1 MTNTDSKKRRKRV
14 TAAVAM
20 VLILALLG
28 GTFAWNNY
36 RQHKTNDAN
45 IGGLHYKAVLVEE
58 YDNAKARDWKTDDP
72 ELTKKISVLNPGN
85 GEADGDNKEY
95 GDIFA
100 RIQLKEFMEFYP
112 MNEEFTPDRYM
123 IDTDGQF
130 IKFYPGRN
138 YQITADEETGWPVV
152 SVTDAPAGGTV
163 FAGGEDAAREYARI
177 IGKKADNGVHVVER
191 QRVYFTPLRTASVA
205 ANSTSIYAFLS
216 RYNNIHGTSL
226 TIADITV
233 GGAGTELNID
243 SKYLPAGMV
252 DAVNGL
258 DDDELPWYIQTKED
272 DPNGVYGNFIL
283 LDAQVDNANP
293 RNMLIDED
301 EDGVADFLGTPI
313 PERADED
320 QKKSPD
326 GLHDELIDSAV
337 DVGYTIP
344 QLNGE
349 CEYTPHRWVDGMNQW
364 DVNGPNNPS
373 YFDYIEWVFGENVIL
388 LSDWDGNPVKK
399 WIIDDRDT
407 GNNDG
412 WVWWGYYI
420 APGEQ
425 TGNLLESLVLVAP
438 SDDKTYY
445 ALHAD
450 MQAVSYEELTRWEEE
465 NDASGNDQIVDA
477 LRRSVLKISNVMIN
491 EKPTEIIRGTTFDFS
506 AKVQGTVG
514 VNKAV
519 TWSLVG
525 YNGTRSSIDQNGV
538 LTIGAAETE
547 TTLTVRAT
555 SVYDNTKYAVWTF
568 NVKPDNSVDGATH
581 IIPGSKLNDDS
592 DWMAIAQDGNYYLIV
607 RLNSLPIGAINY
619 MSSGNYNYATS
630 NVKNAI
636 ELWYDNINTG
646 TNAGASTGT
655 LEGLKSFAVRSDADT
670 VLGSHGNITAAISKP
685 DAVNGYAYPFPL
697 SFQEAV
703 KYMSTQWYNG
713 SAWQTTGMYEYA
725 DSNWQA
731 FESMG
736 SGVLDYIWLRS
747 PGRVAGNASDWDQ
760 SGGAHSIPVNTANCT
775 VHPAMWVRADVFD

>member
-72 ELTKKISVLNPGN
+72 ELTKKISVLNPGS

-138 YQITADEETGWPVV
+138 YQITADEETGWPVAA
-152 SVTDAPAGGTV
+152 VTDAAIGGNV

-177 IGKKADNGVHVVER
+177 LGKKADNGLHVVER

-216 RYNNIHGTSL
+216 RYNSIHGTSL

-301 EDGVADFLGTPI
+301 EDGVADFLQMAI
-313 PERADED
+313 PKRADED

-399 WIIDDRDT
+399 WIIDDRDA

-412 WVWWGYYI
+412 WVWWGYYL

-425 TGNLLESLVLVAP
+425 TGNLLESLVLAAP

-465 NDASGNDQIVDA
+465 NDASGNDQIVEA
-477 LRRSVLKISNVMIN
+477 LRRSKMKISAVAIN
-491 EKPTEIIRGTTFDFS
+491 EKPVEILRGTTYDFS
-506 AKVQGTVG
+506 AKVQGSVG

-519 TWSLVG
+519 AWSLLG
-525 YNGTRSSIDQNGV
+525 YSGTHSSIDQNGV
-538 LTIGAAETE
+538 LTVGVAETE

-555 SVYDNTKYAVWTF
+555 SVYDNTKNAIWTF
-568 NVKPDNSVDGATH
+568 NVKPDNSVDGAAH
-581 IIPGSKLNDDS
+581 IIPGAKLDDDS
-592 DWMAIAQDGNYYLIV
+592 DWMAIAETDGYYLIV
-607 RLNSLPIGAINY
+607 RLNTLPVGTVKY
-619 MSSGNYNYATS
+619 MASGNYNYATS
-630 NVKNAI
+630 NVRSAI

-646 TNAGASTGT
+646 PNTGASTGT
-655 LEGLKSFAVRSDADT
+655 LEGLKSFAVKSDADT
-670 VLGSHGNITAAISKP
+670 VVGQYANTTAPISKP
-685 DAVNGYAYPFPL
+685 DATTGYAYPFAL
-697 SFQEAV
+697 SFQEEA
-703 KYMSTQWYNG
+703 KYMAVQWSNG
-713 SAWQTTGMYEYA
+713 SSYQTTGMCQYA
-725 DSNWQA
+725 NSNWNA
-731 FESMG
+731 LKDEGDGGTAHS
-736 SGVLDYIWLRS
+736 YLRS
-747 PGRVAGNASDWDQ
+747 QGRSSTDAAIMNSSGDIGNYLAS
-760 SGGAHSIPVNTANCT
+760 ANQGS
-775 VHPAMWVRADVFD
+775 VRPAMWVRAEVFD

>member
-36 RQHKTNDAN
+36 RQHKTNDATTEELN
-45 IGGLHYKAVLVEE
+45 YKAVLVEE
-58 YDNAKARDWKTDDP
+58 YDRVKAQNWSPDNP
-72 ELTKKISVLNPGN
+72 ELIKKISVLNPGN
-85 GEADGDNKEY
+85 TESKSDNKTY

-112 MNEEFTPDRYM
+112 MIQEYTPDRYM
-123 IDTDGQF
+123 IDTNGRF
-130 IKFYPGRN
+130 ITFYPDIN
-138 YQITADEETGWPVV
+138 YEITADEETGWPVV
-152 SVTDAPAGGTV
+152 VETDAPAGGTI

-177 IGKKADNGVHVVER
+177 LSIKADNGAHTVAA
-191 QRVYFTPLRTASVA
+191 QRVYFTAFKTTSVA
-205 ANSTSIYAFLS
+205 ANRDSIDAWLR
-216 RYNNIHGTSL
+216 RYNTVNNTNL
-226 TIADITV
+226 LLPDITV
-233 GGAGTELNID
+233 DRAGTELNVN
-243 SKYLPAGMV
+243 SQYLPSGIV
-252 DAVNGL
+252 DEVNGL
-258 DDDELPWYIQTKED
+258 DDDELPWYIQTKEN

-301 EDGVADFLGTPI
+301 EDGVADFLQMTI
-313 PERADED
+313 PKRADED

-399 WIIDDRDT
+399 WIIDDRDA

-412 WVWWGYYI
+412 WVWWGYYL

-477 LRRSVLKISNVMIN
+477 LRRSVLKVSNVMIN
-491 EKPTEIIRGTTFDFS
+491 EKPAEIIRGTAFDFS

-568 NVKPDNSVDGATH
+568 NVKPDNSIDGATH

-775 VHPAMWVRADVFD
+775 VHPAMWVRAEIFD

>member
-36 RQHKTNDAN
+36 RQHKTNDATTEELN
-45 IGGLHYKAVLVEE
+45 YKAVLVEE
-58 YDNAKARDWKTDDP
+58 YDRVKAQNWSPDNP
-72 ELTKKISVLNPGN
+72 ELIKKISVLNPGN
-85 GEADGDNKEY
+85 TESKSDNKTY

-112 MNEEFTPDRYM
+112 MIQEYTPDRYM
-123 IDTDGQF
+123 IDTNGRF
-130 IKFYPGRN
+130 ITFYPDIN
-138 YQITADEETGWPVV
+138 YEITADEETGWPVV
-152 SVTDAPAGGTV
+152 VETDAPAGGTI

-177 IGKKADNGVHVVER
+177 LSIKADNGAHTVAA
-191 QRVYFTPLRTASVA
+191 QRVYFTAFKTTSVA
-205 ANSTSIYAFLS
+205 ANRDSIDAWLR
-216 RYNNIHGTSL
+216 RYNTVNNTNL
-226 TIADITV
+226 LLPDITV
-233 GGAGTELNID
+233 DRAGTELNVN
-243 SKYLPAGMV
+243 SQYLPSGIV
-252 DAVNGL
+252 DEVNGL
-258 DDDELPWYIQTKED
+258 DDDELPWYIQTKEN

-399 WIIDDRDT
+399 WIIDDRDA

-412 WVWWGYYI
+412 WVWWGYYL

-477 LRRSVLKISNVMIN
+477 LRRSVLKVSNVMIN
-491 EKPTEIIRGTTFDFS
+491 EKPAEIIRGTAFDFS

-568 NVKPDNSVDGATH
+568 NVKPDNSIDGATH

-775 VHPAMWVRADVFD
+775 VHPAMWVRAEIFD

>member
-36 RQHKTNDAN
+36 NQHKTNDASTKELN
-45 IGGLHYKAVLVEE
+45 YKATLVEE
-58 YDNAKARDWKTDDP
+58 YDRTKAQDWDAENPD
-72 ELTKKISVLNPGN
+72 LIKKISVLNPGN
-85 GEADGDNKEY
+85 TETEGDDKIY
-95 GDIFA
+95 GDIFT
-100 RIQLKEFMEFYP
+100 RIQLREFMEFYP
-112 MNEEFTPDRYM
+112 MVQQYTSDRYM
-123 IDTDGQF
+123 LGTDGQF
-130 IKFYPGRN
+130 IKFFPSKN
-138 YQITADEETGWPVV
+138 YEITADEETGWPVV
-152 SVTDAPAGGTV
+152 VETDAPAGGTI
-163 FAGGEDAAREYARI
+163 FAGGRDAATEYARI
-177 IGKKADNGVHVVER
+177 LSIKADNGLHQVRR
-191 QRVYFTPLRTASVA
+191 QRIYFTPLRTTSVA
-205 ANSTSIYAFLS
+205 ANRDSIDMWL
-216 RYNNIHGTSL
+216 RHYNAVNNTNIL
-226 TIADITV
+226 LPDITV
-233 GGAGTELNID
+233 GGEGTELNVN
-243 SKYLPAGMV
+243 SQYLPAGI
-252 DAVNGL
+252 VNPRTGL
-258 DDDELPWYIQTKED
+258 DDDELPWLIQTKEN
-272 DPNGVYGNFIL
+272 DPNGVYGNFVL

-301 EDGVADFLGTPI
+301 EDGVADFLQMAI
-313 PERADED
+313 PKRADED

-326 GLHDELIDSAV
+326 GLHDEPIGSAV
-337 DVGYTIP
+337 DVGYTAEQI
-344 QLNGE
+344 NGE
-349 CEYTPHRWVDGMNQW
+349 CEYTVHKWVDGKNKW
-364 DVNGPNNPS
+364 DVNGRGNPS
-373 YFDYIEWVFGENVIL
+373 YFDYIEWAFGDDVIL
-388 LSDWDGNPVKK
+388 LSDWDGKPVKK

-407 GNNDG
+407 GNSNG
-412 WVWWGYYI
+412 WVWWGYYL

-425 TGNLLESLVLVAP
+425 TGNLLESLVLAAP

-465 NDASGNDQIVDA
+465 NDMSGNDRIVDA
-477 LRRSVLKISNVMIN
+477 LRRSVLKVSNVMIS
-491 EKPTEIIRGTTFDFS
+491 EKPTEIMRGTTFNFS

-519 TWSLVG
+519 TWSLLG
-525 YNGTRSSIDQNGV
+525 YNGTHSSIDQNGV
-538 LTIGAAETE
+538 LTIGAAETA

-568 NVKPDNSVDGATH
+568 NVKPDNSIDGATH

-775 VHPAMWVRADVFD
+775 VHPAMWVRAEIFD

>member
-45 IGGLHYKAVLVEE
+45 IGGLHYKAVLIEE

-85 GEADGDNKEY
+85 GEANGDNKEY

-130 IKFYPGRN
+130 IKFYPNKN
-138 YQITADEETGWPVV
+138 YQITTDEETGWPVAA
-152 SVTDAPAGGTV
+152 VTDAAIGGTV

-177 IGKKADNGVHVVER
+177 LGKKADNGVHVVER
-191 QRVYFTPLRTASVA
+191 QRVYFTPLRTTSAA
-205 ANSTSIYAFLS
+205 ANRDSINTFLS

-226 TIADITV
+226 TIADVTV

-337 DVGYTIP
+337 DIGYTMEQI
-344 QLNGE
+344 NGE
-349 CEYTPHRWVDGMNQW
+349 CEYIPHRWVDGRLQW
-364 DVNGPNNPS
+364 DVNGPGNPS
-373 YFDYIEWVFGENVIL
+373 YFDYIEWVFGENVIM
-388 LSDWDGNPVKK
+388 LSDWDGKPVKK

-425 TGNLLESLVLVAP
+425 TGNFLDGLSLIEP
-438 SDDKTYY
+438 SDDKMYY
-445 ALHAD
+445 AIHAD

-465 NDASGNDQIVDA
+465 NDMSGNDRIVDA
-477 LRRSVLKISNVMIN
+477 LRRSKMKVSAVTIN
-491 EKPTEIIRGTTFDFS
+491 EKPTEIMRGTTFNFS
-506 AKVQGTVG
+506 AKVQGSAG

-519 TWSLVG
+519 AWSLLG
-525 YNGTRSSIDQNGV
+525 YSGTHSSIDQNGV
-538 LTIGAAETE
+538 LTVGVAETE

-555 SVYDNTKYAVWTF
+555 SVYDNTKNAIWTF
-568 NVKPDNSVDGATH
+568 NVKPDNSVDGAAH
-581 IIPGSKLNDDS
+581 IIPGAKLDDDS
-592 DWMAIAQDGNYYLIV
+592 DWMAIAETDGYYLIV
-607 RLNSLPIGAINY
+607 RLNTLPVGTVKY
-619 MSSGNYNYATS
+619 MASGNYNYATS
-630 NVKNAI
+630 NVRSAI

-646 TNAGASTGT
+646 PNTGASTGT
-655 LEGLKSFAVRSDADT
+655 LEGLKSFAVKSDADT
-670 VLGSHGNITAAISKP
+670 VVGQYANTTAPISKP
-685 DAVNGYAYPFPL
+685 DATTGYAYPFAL
-697 SFQEAV
+697 SFQEEA
-703 KYMSTQWYNG
+703 KYMAVQWSNG
-713 SAWQTTGMYEYA
+713 SSYQTTGMCQYA
-725 DSNWQA
+725 NSNWNA
-731 FESMG
+731 LKDEGDGGTAHS
-736 SGVLDYIWLRS
+736 YLRS
-747 PGRVAGNASDWDQ
+747 QGRSSTDAAIMNSSGDIGNYLAS
-760 SGGAHSIPVNTANCT
+760 ANQGS
-775 VHPAMWVRADVFD
+775 VRPAMWVRAEVFD

>member
-1 MTNTDSKKRRKRV
+1 MTDTDSKKRRKRV

-45 IGGLHYKAVLVEE
+45 IGGLHYKAVLIEE

-85 GEADGDNKEY
+85 GEANGDNKEY

-130 IKFYPGRN
+130 IKFYPNKN
-138 YQITADEETGWPVV
+138 YQITTDEETGWPVAA
-152 SVTDAPAGGTV
+152 VTDAAIGGTV

-177 IGKKADNGVHVVER
+177 LGKKADNGVHVVER
-191 QRVYFTPLRTASVA
+191 QRVYFTPLRTTSAA
-205 ANSTSIYAFLS
+205 ANRDSINTFLS

-226 TIADITV
+226 TIADVTV

-258 DDDELPWYIQTKED
+258 DDGELPWYIQTKED

-337 DVGYTIP
+337 DVGYTMEQI
-344 QLNGE
+344 NGE
-349 CEYTPHRWVDGMNQW
+349 CEYTPHRWVDGMNRW
-364 DVNGPNNPS
+364 DVNGPGNPS

-388 LSDWDGNPVKK
+388 LSDWDGKPVKK
-399 WIIDDRDT
+399 WIIDDRDA

-412 WVWWGYYI
+412 WVWWGYYL

-425 TGNLLESLVLVAP
+425 TGNLLESLVLAAP

-450 MQAVSYEELTRWEEE
+450 MQAVSYEELARWEEE
-465 NDASGNDQIVDA
+465 NDTSGNDQIVDA
-477 LRRSVLKISNVMIN
+477 LRESVIRVSKVIIN
-491 EKPTEIIRGTTFDFS
+491 EKPTGIVRGTAFNFS
-506 AKVQGTVG
+506 ATVQGSVG
-514 VNKAV
+514 INKAV
-519 TWSLVG
+519 TWSLPG
-525 YNGTRSSIDQNGV
+525 YSGTLSSIDQNGV

-547 TTLTVRAT
+547 TTLTVRAA

-568 NVKPDNSVDGATH
+568 NVKQTEDETEDNSVDGAAH
-581 IIPGSKLNDDS
+581 IIPRDKLDDSS
-592 DWMAIAQDGNYYLIV
+592 DWMAIAQTGGYYLIV
-607 RLNSLPIGAINY
+607 RVNALRNDIPSSPY
-619 MSSGNYNYATS
+619 MSSGDYDYATS
-630 NVKNAI
+630 NIKSKI
-636 ELWYDNINTG
+636 ETWYNG
-646 TNAGASTGT
+646 TTTGT
-655 LEGLKSFAVRSDADT
+655 LAGLKSFAVRSDADVT
-670 VLGSHGNITAAISKP
+670 VGQYGNVTAPISKP
-685 DAVNGYAYPFPL
+685 NATTGYEYPFVL
-697 SFQEAV
+697 SFQESALF
-703 KYMSTQWYNG
+703 MATQWDSG
-713 SAWQTTGMYEYA
+713 DSDLTPVSSQYA
-725 DSNWQA
+725 DSNWTTRMQNGGDI
-731 FESMG
+731 S
-736 SGVLDYIWLRS
+736 VNWLRS
-747 PGRVAGNASDWDQ
+747 PGSTASRASYVTAFGDVIDEEVSAR
-760 SGGAHSIPVNTANCT
+760 SGAVR
-775 VHPAMWVRADVFD
+775 PAIWVRAEIFD

>member
-1 MTNTDSKKRRKRV
+1 M
-14 TAAVAM
+14 
-20 VLILALLG
+20 
-28 GTFAWNNY
+28 
-36 RQHKTNDAN
+36 
-45 IGGLHYKAVLVEE
+45 
-58 YDNAKARDWKTDDP
+58 
-72 ELTKKISVLNPGN
+72 
-85 GEADGDNKEY
+85 
-95 GDIFA
+95 
-100 RIQLKEFMEFYP
+100 
-112 MNEEFTPDRYM
+112 
-123 IDTDGQF
+123 
-130 IKFYPGRN
+130 
-138 YQITADEETGWPVV
+138 
-152 SVTDAPAGGTV
+152 
-163 FAGGEDAAREYARI
+163 
-177 IGKKADNGVHVVER
+177 
-191 QRVYFTPLRTASVA
+191 
-205 ANSTSIYAFLS
+205 
-216 RYNNIHGTSL
+216 
-226 TIADITV
+226 
-233 GGAGTELNID
+233 
-243 SKYLPAGMV
+243 
-252 DAVNGL
+252 
-258 DDDELPWYIQTKED
+258 
-272 DPNGVYGNFIL
+272 
-283 LDAQVDNANP
+283 
-293 RNMLIDED
+293 
-301 EDGVADFLGTPI
+301 ADFLQMAI
-313 PERADED
+313 PKRADED

-326 GLHDELIDSAV
+326 GLHDEPIGSAV
-337 DVGYTIP
+337 DVGYTAEQI
-344 QLNGE
+344 NGE
-349 CEYTPHRWVDGMNQW
+349 CEYTVHKWVDGKNKW
-364 DVNGPNNPS
+364 DVNGRGNPS
-373 YFDYIEWVFGENVIL
+373 YFDYIEWAFGDDVIL
-388 LSDWDGNPVKK
+388 LSDWDGKPVKK

-407 GNNDG
+407 GNSNG
-412 WVWWGYYI
+412 WVWWGYYL

-425 TGNLLESLVLVAP
+425 TGNLLESLVLAAP

-465 NDASGNDQIVDA
+465 NDMSGNDRIVDA
-477 LRRSVLKISNVMIN
+477 LRRSVLKVSNVMIS
-491 EKPTEIIRGTTFDFS
+491 EKPTEIMRGTTFNFS

-519 TWSLVG
+519 TWSLLG
-525 YNGTRSSIDQNGV
+525 YNGTHSSIDQNGV
-538 LTIGAAETE
+538 LTIGAAETA

-568 NVKPDNSVDGATH
+568 NVKPDNSIDGATH

-775 VHPAMWVRADVFD
+775 VHPAMWVRAEIFD

>member
-45 IGGLHYKAVLVEE
+45 IGGLHYKAVLIEE

-72 ELTKKISVLNPGN
+72 ELAKKISVLNPGS
-85 GEADGDNKEY
+85 GEADGDGKEY

-138 YQITADEETGWPVV
+138 YQITADEETGWPVAA
-152 SVTDAPAGGTV
+152 VTDAAIGGNV

-177 IGKKADNGVHVVER
+177 LGKKADNGVHVVER
-191 QRVYFTPLRTASVA
+191 QRVYFTPLRTTSAA
-205 ANSTSIYAFLS
+205 ANRDSINTFLS

-226 TIADITV
+226 TIADVTV

-258 DDDELPWYIQTKED
+258 DDGELPWYIQTKED

-399 WIIDDRDT
+399 WIIDDRDA

-412 WVWWGYYI
+412 WVWWGYYL

-425 TGNLLESLVLVAP
+425 TGNLLESLVLAAP

-477 LRRSVLKISNVMIN
+477 LRRSVLKVSNVMIN
-491 EKPTEIIRGTTFDFS
+491 EKPAEIIRGTAFDFS

-568 NVKPDNSVDGATH
+568 NVKPDNSIDGATH

-775 VHPAMWVRADVFD
+775 VHPAMWVRAEIFD

>member
-1 MTNTDSKKRRKRV
+1 MTDTNSKKRRKRV

-72 ELTKKISVLNPGN
+72 ELTKKISVLNPGS
-85 GEADGDNKEY
+85 GEADGDGKEY

-138 YQITADEETGWPVV
+138 YQITADEETGWPVAV
-152 SVTDAPAGGTV
+152 ETDAPVGGTI

-177 IGKKADNGVHVVER
+177 IGKKADNGLHQVRR

-205 ANSTSIYAFLS
+205 ANRDSIDAWLRHYNAF
-216 RYNNIHGTSL
+216 NNTNL
-226 TIADITV
+226 LLPDITV
-233 GGAGTELNID
+233 DGAGETLSAD
-243 SKYLPAGMV
+243 SKYLPAGMI

-283 LDAQVDNANP
+283 IDAQVDNANP

-301 EDGVADFLGTPI
+301 EDGVADFLQMAI
-313 PERADED
+313 PKRADED

-349 CEYTPHRWVDGMNQW
+349 CEYTVHKWIDGMNQW
-364 DVNGPNNPS
+364 DVNGPGNPS

-388 LSDWDGNPVKK
+388 LSNWDGNPVKK

-407 GNNDG
+407 GNSNG
-412 WVWWGYYI
+412 WVWWGYYL

-425 TGNLLESLVLVAP
+425 TGNLLESLVLAAP

-465 NDASGNDQIVDA
+465 NDMSGNDRIVDA
-477 LRRSVLKISNVMIN
+477 LRRSVLKVSNVMIS
-491 EKPTEIIRGTTFDFS
+491 EKPTEIMRGTTFNFS

-519 TWSLVG
+519 TWSLLG
-525 YNGTRSSIDQNGV
+525 YNGTHSSIDQNGV
-538 LTIGAAETE
+538 LTIGAAETA

-592 DWMAIAQDGNYYLIV
+592 DWMAIAETDGYYLIV
-607 RLNSLPIGAINY
+607 RLNSLPVGTMKFMA
-619 MSSGNYNYATS
+619 SGNYNYATS

-646 TNAGASTGT
+646 TNSGTSTGT
-655 LEGLKSFAVRSDADT
+655 LEGLKSFAVRSNADT
-670 VLGSHGNITAAISKP
+670 VLGSFGNLTAGISKP
-685 DAVNGYAYPFPL
+685 SATTGYAYPFAL
-697 SFQEAV
+697 SFQESA
-703 KYMSTQWYNG
+703 KYMAVQWSDASVYHTNG
-713 SAWQTTGMYEYA
+713 MCQYA
-725 DSNWQA
+725 ASNWQTLGA
-731 FESMG
+731 
-736 SGVLDYIWLRS
+736 SGDGASVTSWLRS
-747 PGRVAGNASDWDQ
+747 PGMKASYASGLYFDNHVGN
-760 SGGAHSIPVNTANCT
+760 HLVTNLNN
-775 VHPAMWVRADVFD
+775 VRPAMWVRAEVFD